1 MCVYYKDYCSTSE
14 YICCR
19 MDPNFS
25 RLVVGGNLRR
35 SRGRGEVSGRSTR
48 WHLAEPATCCRS
60 GCRFSQ
66 CSPSNRFGEP
76 PRPFAL
82 LSPPSHVSCSP
93 QCVRESPD
101 ASATR
106 ARWQPG
112 RQQAPP
118 LLFKMQQAVPQPSL
132 QPLRPMTTSFPPRP
146 SITTTSQLLQGAM
159 PPPISGAGMEG
170 KRHKAAW
177 ILQSPLYSEFN
188 KGNILRHL
196 LIRIGGSSSWRTL
209 MPRPLRIASPGAREF
224 RCLRSCAWAPLSP
237 FARTQAR
244 AHSNPRKRACH
255 TGLVHAG
262 VICLQ
267 HFVYACVCVPV

>member
-1 MCVYYKDYCSTSE
+1 MHPGNFWHGFSQGAATCGWQSE
-14 YICCR
+14 EEQG
-19 MDPNFS
+19 
-25 RLVVGGNLRR
+25 VGAKLQAGAHGGTWLNLQPAAG
-35 SRGRGEVSGRSTR
+35 SQAAGSANAV
-48 WHLAEPATCCRS
+48 PATVLVSRHA
-60 GCRFSQ
+60 RL
-66 CSPSNRFGEP
+66 P
-76 PRPFAL
+76 L

-93 QCVRESPD
+93 RCVRESPD

-118 LLFKMQQAVPQPSL
+118 LLFKTQQAVSQPSL

-159 PPPISGAGMEG
+159 PPPISGAGREG
-170 KRHKAAW
+170 KRHKAAG
-177 ILQSPLYSEFN
+177 ILKSTLYSEFN

-196 LIRIGGSSSWRTL
+196 LIRICGSSSSRTP
-209 MPRPLRIASPGAREF
+209 MPRPLKIASPGAREF
-224 RCLRSCAWAPLSP
+224 RCLRSCAWAHLSP
-237 FARTQAR
+237 LARTQAR
-244 AHSNPRKRACH
+244 AHSNTRKGACH

-267 HFVYACVCVPV
+267 HFVYMCVCVPV